1 MVVPLP
7 LYRDAFREQDV
18 RKQAHVKKLLRQAYM
33 QWDTIVPNTT
43 GLASMHNMV
52 PGEKHL

>member
-43 GLASMHNMV
+43 GLASMHHMV